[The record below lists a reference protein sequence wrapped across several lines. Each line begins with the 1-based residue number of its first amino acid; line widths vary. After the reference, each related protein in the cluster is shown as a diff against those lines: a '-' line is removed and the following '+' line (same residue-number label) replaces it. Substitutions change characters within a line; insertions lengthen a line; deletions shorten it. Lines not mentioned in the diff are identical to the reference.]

1 MYLLPQKSGGCNRLL
16 RAYQNI
22 IQIWTPIAASESA
35 MMAQQ
40 NTTNPIRNLPPFFN
54 EGSSATGNKYG
65 DE

>member
-1 MYLLPQKSGGCNRLL
+1 LL

-40 NTTNPIRNLPPFFN
+40 NTTNPIKNLPPFFI